1 MLASITLGTQ
11 GLETYSSEA
20 PSSRTFICG
29 PMFAGASKNQFQGQR
44 FKATTVRVVSN
55 ELANVRVE
63 VYHCHGLKA
72 VSASCQ
78 SQRLHKI
85 QNRSPYIR
93 TVAIDA
99 ILPAP

>member
-1 MLASITLGTQ
+1 MLASITLGTR
-11 GLETYSSEA
+11 GLATYSSEA

-29 PMFAGASKNQFQGQR
+29 PMFLGASKNQLQGHR
-44 FKATTVRVVSN
+44 FKATTVSVVSN

-78 SQRLHKI
+78 SQRSNKI
-85 QNRSPYIR
+85 QNR
-93 TVAIDA
+93 
-99 ILPAP
+99 LP